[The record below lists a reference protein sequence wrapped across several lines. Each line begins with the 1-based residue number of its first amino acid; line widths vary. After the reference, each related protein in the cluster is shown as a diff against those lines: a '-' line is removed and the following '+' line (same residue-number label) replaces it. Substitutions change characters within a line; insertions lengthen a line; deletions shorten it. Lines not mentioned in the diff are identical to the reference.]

1 MSVASNATSNADGR
15 NSLALDSLA
24 SELETLRSHWE
35 TTNKNYRLSEKFDF
49 EHQQQQQLNA
59 GPANTSESLANWRR
73 GLDFDDDDENSRPAT
88 AQGPSLTSRG
98 GAEKV

>member
-49 EHQQQQQLNA
+49 EQQQQQQLNA

-73 GLDFDDDDENSRPAT
+73 GLDLDDDDENSRPTT
-88 AQGPSLTSRG
+88 AQGPSLTSKG